1 MQWNLE
7 EKIWNQMK
15 IDELEDVT
23 DEWTVKNSVE
33 YQLWWN
39 PYIFLLISVDFKSS
53 LSFVK
58 NYLGEHS
65 LTRSAIDL
73 SGGIQLPDV

>member
-1 MQWNLE
+1 MQWNFE
-7 EKIWNQMK
+7 GKIWNQMK

-53 LSFVK
+53 LSFC
-58 NYLGEHS
+58 E
-65 LTRSAIDL
+65 L
-73 SGGIQLPDV
+73 SWRTFLDEERY